1 MQLNQVTTD
10 HKRHVIVIRKQ
21 ITTSSSITHP
31 IMNTIVILLILTA
44 GTAQAEWQLA
54 DKPNQRPDCSF
65 IGNAT
70 FDGDMP
76 FEANCKAACD
86 FAHGCNAA
94 HGHEPVQTHE
104 HTCQLLECDD
114 LQNIQWIDVFSFTPR
129 QTWLKDNSQPVD
141 DLAVM
146 ALEPLQFHFINITRY
161 VDVVRY
167 YNETVVNTRYK
178 TKHRYVNK
186 GGCESMCTMYDPLV
200 GGLVL
205 VLAIC
210 LTIIMWLVRK
220 RKKTQTQQ
228 IHVLYDTNN
237 H

>member
-31 IMNTIVILLILTA
+31 IMNTIIILLILTA

-146 ALEPLQFHFINITRY
+146 ALEPLQFHFINMSPYPVANKSLILFTKLQRS
-161 VDVVRY
+161 RQNPTSI
-167 YNETVVNTRYK
+167 YNIFYFMSISEFLYK
-178 TKHRYVNK
+178 HFRCQLSKSINCFST
-186 GGCESMCTMYDPLV
+186 
-200 GGLVL
+200 
-205 VLAIC
+205 
-210 LTIIMWLVRK
+210 
-220 RKKTQTQQ
+220 
-228 IHVLYDTNN
+228 
-237 H
+237 